1 MDEDRTNENHG
12 AGSGGRWHG
21 GPQPPQA
28 GDFPFPFLG
37 FNPLRNDAF
46 LKGLAVGA
54 GVGLMLANPMVQ
66 RTLMRAAAKA
76 WAAVQ
81 GEFEEAKE
89 RFRDAEAEVRPPRP
103 ASDEAKS

>member
-1 MDEDRTNENHG
+1 MDDERTPPGNG
-12 AGSGGRWHG
+12 PWHG
-21 GPQPPQA
+21 GHPPQA

-54 GVGLMLANPMVQ
+54 GVGLILANPMVQ

-89 RFRDAEAEVRPPRP
+89 RFRDAEAEARAPGTSSTSPG
-103 ASDEAKS
+103 EAKS